1 MIGKVLVSFLLS
13 ALLLLAGCA
22 SKGYVDKKMAEMH
35 AQVST
40 DVSSI
45 KSQTDSNSDEIKKMQ
60 ALTRELSGKADMAL
74 NKAKGF
80 EDYQVIWEGSVNFD
94 YDSHELTQIAQDNLD
109 ALGQKMA
116 DNPRSILEIAGHT
129 DRTGSAKYNFQLGL
143 RRSESVKTFLA
154 DKFGVALYR
163 MFIVSFGKNKPVA
176 MPDEANS
183 NAKNRRVVLKLW
195 GPI

>member
-1 MIGKVLVSFLLS
+1 MVGKILVSFLLS

-22 SKGYVDKKMAEMH
+22 SKGYVDKKMAEMQ
-35 AQVST
+35 AQVGT

-45 KSQTDSNSDEIKKMQ
+45 KAQTDSNSDEIKRIQ
-60 ALTRELSGKADMAL
+60 ALTTELSGKTDMAL

-80 EDYQVIWEGSVNFD
+80 EDYQVIWEGMVNFD

-154 DKFGVALYR
+154 DKYGVALYR
-163 MFIVSFGKNKPVA
+163 MFIVSFGENKPIA
-176 MPDEANS
+176 MPDEANT

-195 GPI
+195 GPM

>member
-1 MIGKVLVSFLLS
+1 MIGKILVTLSLS

-22 SKGYVDKKMAEMH
+22 SKGYVDKKMAEMQ

-45 KSQTDSNSDEIKKMQ
+45 KAQTDSNSDEIKRIQ
-60 ALTRELSGKADMAL
+60 ALTTELSGKTDMAL

-80 EDYQVIWEGSVNFD
+80 EDYQVIWEGVVNFD

-154 DKFGVALYR
+154 DKYGVALYR
-163 MFIVSFGKNKPVA
+163 MFIVSFGENKPIA
-176 MPDEANS
+176 MPDEANT

-195 GPI
+195 GPM

>member
-1 MIGKVLVSFLLS
+1 MIGKILVSFLLS

-22 SKGYVDKKMAEMH
+22 SKGYVDKKMAEMQ

-60 ALTRELSGKADMAL
+60 ALTTELSGKADMAL

-80 EDYQVIWEGSVNFD
+80 EDYQVIWEGIVNFD

-154 DKFGVALYR
+154 DKYGVALYR
-163 MFIVSFGKNKPVA
+163 MFIVSFGENKPVA

>member
-22 SKGYVDKKMAEMH
+22 SKGYVDKKMAEM
-35 AQVST
+35 QTLVST

-60 ALTRELSGKADMAL
+60 ALTTELSGKADMAL

-154 DKFGVALYR
+154 DKYGVALYR
-163 MFIVSFGKNKPVA
+163 MFIVSFGENKPVA